1 MPEGLSTIDMK
12 TFNFSLNLAFESS
25 VKYQL
30 VIYYRVFE
38 RKYIL
43 KYRIVWESFFLLIKV
58 TLMWLLSFRV
68 S

>member
-38 RKYIL
+38 RKFLPIYIEISHCL
-43 KYRIVWESFFLLIKV
+43 GKLFSVN
-58 TLMWLLSFRV
+58 
-68 S
+68 